1 MVVPSLSALL
11 ACPEWSLP
19 ASDVKFLNK
28 FGADESPVLDSVLLH
43 ELFDGLIFLTSSYFR
58 SP

>member
-1 MVVPSLSALL
+1 MPSLSTLL
-11 ACPEWSLP
+11 ACPEWDLP
-19 ASDVKFLNK
+19 ASNVKFLNK

-43 ELFDGLIFLTSSYFR
+43 QLLDGFIFLARFYFR